1 MMQTLRKYMKHIM
14 WIVAIAFIGTIVFS
28 WGMGGFKRRQEFL
41 EAGIIGSING
51 EKITYKQYS
60 MLLEEEYRKIRE
72 KEKTEELSDYR
83 RNLIRDQVWQNL
95 VQEKLLAQEVARQH
109 LVASPEEVVFY
120 MRNFPPEF
128 IRTSEQFQTNGE
140 FDIRKYHEALS
151 DERYFQAWIPVEN
164 YFKNVIP
171 VQKLQQRVLATVHI
185 SDAELEH
192 AYRLE
197 NERINV
203 RYVFFDP
210 AKMVLENPF
219 ISERDIQKYYK
230 EHKKEYEEPEQRKI
244 QYVIFELKPSAQDSA
259 QTRAD
264 ALDILNQ
271 IKNGGDFA
279 ELAKEYSDDRATAE
293 KGGDLGFFSRGT
305 MVESFEEALF
315 SAKPGDLVGPI
326 ETPYGVHVIQV
337 LARKLEKGEVQY
349 HARHILL
356 SFRPSSETQ
365 ESVNERAEYFVELL
379 QETKGKNFKVLAEAE
394 HLKLMETPL
403 FRKGGFIPGIGIA
416 PRVNHKAFQEKKGW
430 ISPPMAIEN
439 GVIVFQVTEIQKA
452 RVKPL
457 AEVKESIQQILQNEK
472 KKKLAIEVARRFR
485 NAIQKPEDFI
495 ALVLRDSLPV
505 EETGFF
511 TALSYIPR
519 IGSDPKFS
527 GAAFLL
533 KQPGEISD
541 VVEGN
546 RGAYV
551 LQLIERIPIDPNI
564 FAQEKETFRQK
575 LFQKKQNEYYSF
587 WFNQL
592 IKKAKIQ
599 DYRDMYF

>member
-14 WIVAIAFIGTIVFS
+14 WIVAITFIATIVFS
-28 WGMGGFKRRQEFL
+28 WGMGGFKRRREFL

-51 EKITYKQYS
+51 EKVTYQQYS

-72 KEKTEELSDYR
+72 KEKVEELSDYR

-95 VQEKLLAQEVARQH
+95 VQEKLLAQEVARQG
-109 LVASPEEVVFY
+109 LRATPEEVVFY

-128 IRTSEQFQTNGE
+128 VRTSEQFQTNGE

-171 VQKLQQRVLATVHI
+171 VQKLQQRVLATIRV
-185 SDAELEH
+185 SDPELEH

-197 NERINV
+197 NERVNV

-210 AKMVLENPF
+210 AKMTLESPL
-219 ISERDIQKYYK
+219 IPEKEIKKYYK
-230 EHKKEYEEPEQRKI
+230 EHKKEYEESEQRKI

-264 ALDILNQ
+264 ALDLLHQ
-271 IKNGGDFA
+271 IQNGADFA
-279 ELAKEYSDDRATAE
+279 ELAKEYSDDKTTAE
-293 KGGDLGFFSRGT
+293 KGGDLGFFGRGT
-305 MVESFEEALF
+305 MIKSFEEAVF
-315 SAKPGDLVGPI
+315 SAKPGDLLGPV

-337 LARKLEKGEVQY
+337 LARKVEKGEVQY
-349 HARHILL
+349 QARHILL
-356 SFRPSSETQ
+356 SFKPSTETQ
-365 ESVNERAEYFVELL
+365 ESVNERAEYFVGLL
-379 QETKGKNFKVLAEAE
+379 QESKGKNFKVLAEAE

-430 ISPPMAIEN
+430 ISPPMSIEN
-439 GVIVFQVTEIQKA
+439 GVIVFQITDIQKA
-452 RVKPL
+452 RIKPL
-457 AEVKESIQQILQNEK
+457 DEVKESIQRILQNEK
-472 KKKLAIEVARRFR
+472 KKQLAVEAGRKFR
-485 NAIQKPEDFI
+485 NAIQNPEDF
-495 ALVLRDSLPV
+495 LVVANRDSLPV

-511 TALSYIPR
+511 TALSYIPK
-519 IGSDPKFS
+519 IGTDPKFS
-527 GAAFLL
+527 GTAFRLRE
-533 KQPGEISD
+533 PGEVSP

-551 LQLIERIPIDPNI
+551 LQLIERIPIDPNT
-564 FAQEKETFRQK
+564 FAQEKEAFRQK
-575 LFQKKQNEYYSF
+575 LLQKKQNEYYSF
-587 WFNQL
+587 WFSQL
-592 IKKAKIQ
+592 VKKAKIQ